1 MTDDPLDDAVAG
13 QYRQWVYPEPITNLD
28 AWLEGNWEWFDPS
41 HAQPLLW
48 PDRDPRPDLTVLVA
62 GCGANQAAVIA
73 HTNPSATVTGIDVSD
88 ASLNHQRRLAR
99 SHGLK
104 NLDLHLLPIERIE
117 DLGRDFDL
125 VISTGVLHHMADPV
139 VGMASL
145 GRCLRPDGVLAVMLY
160 ARYGRLGVAMLQET
174 FRDLGLSQDEE
185 SLEVVKSTIGR
196 LPPDHPLRAYLT
208 ISPDLAHDTGLVD
221 TFLHERD
228 RDFTVD
234 DCLELVDAAGLK
246 FDDWFLKA
254 PYHPYPGLGP
264 TVLSA
269 LSRIPVR
276 RRWAAM
282 ERLNWRNGC
291 HFFTACR
298 PERPRSSY
306 VVDFDSPA
314 AVDYRPSL
322 RHKCA
327 VTDVG
332 IARSDWVAPLDDRQA
347 ALIRR
352 IDGRRT
358 LAEIANGIVDGATA
372 RALFE
377 ALWRLDFI
385 SVRLATGS
393 SEEVG

>member
-1 MTDDPLDDAVAG
+1 
-13 QYRQWVYPEPITNLD
+13 
-28 AWLEGNWEWFDPS
+28 
-41 HAQPLLW
+41 
-48 PDRDPRPDLTVLVA
+48 
-62 GCGANQAAVIA
+62 
-73 HTNPSATVTGIDVSD
+73 
-88 ASLNHQRRLAR
+88 
-99 SHGLK
+99 
-104 NLDLHLLPIERIE
+104 
-117 DLGRDFDL
+117 
-125 VISTGVLHHMADPV
+125 
-139 VGMASL
+139 
-145 GRCLRPDGVLAVMLY
+145 
-160 ARYGRLGVAMLQET
+160 
-174 FRDLGLSQDEE
+174 
-185 SLEVVKSTIGR
+185 
-196 LPPDHPLRAYLT
+196 
-208 ISPDLAHDTGLVD
+208 
-221 TFLHERD
+221 
-228 RDFTVD
+228 
-234 DCLELVDAAGLK
+234 
-246 FDDWFLKA
+246 
-254 PYHPYPGLGP
+254 
-264 TVLSA
+264 
-269 LSRIPVR
+269 
-276 RRWAAM
+276 M